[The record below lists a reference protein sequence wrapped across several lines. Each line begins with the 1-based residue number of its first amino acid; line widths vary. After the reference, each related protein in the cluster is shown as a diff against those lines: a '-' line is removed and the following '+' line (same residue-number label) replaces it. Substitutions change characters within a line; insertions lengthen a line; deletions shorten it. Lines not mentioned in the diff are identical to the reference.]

1 MMCAYADGLIDY
13 RRRSSLL
20 IPHHSTMRR
29 ISLIA
34 AALWCP
40 VAVTSSAAGQETLIG
55 VVGRDFIMLG
65 ADSSTSSSVAL
76 TSSNLDKIRVLSDP
90 FPTGRDRH
98 DDGNWLAESWT
109 QQTIAAAAAG
119 ASADCDRLL
128 DILAAHCTLREY
140 ETGVGCDVETVYD
153 GSAVGSGRNENHV
166 EWGSNS
172 IDASA
177 PSGLDAEAVAYLAR
191 SVISQSLRSRDRL
204 SLCLLIAGMVK
215 TDMNLCLANG
225 DASNEDTS
233 HSERLRRQVE
243 AATSTVLTT
252 GTDVEPSEPS
262 TESRAMSRR
271 QHLVPRM
278 FWLDEY
284 GSIQQLQYGAHGYA
298 SNFAL
303 SILDR
308 GYRPNMSREEA
319 MDLIKNCFEQLRTRY
334 IINSPNPPRI
344 KCISANGCE
353 LVQ

>member
-1 MMCAYADGLIDY
+1 
-13 RRRSSLL
+13 
-20 IPHHSTMRR
+20 MRR

-34 AALWCP
+34 AALCCP

-55 VVGRDFIMLG
+55 VVGRDFVMLG
-65 ADSSTSSSVAL
+65 ADSSSSSSVAL

-90 FPTGRDRH
+90 FPTGRAHH
-98 DDGNWLAESWT
+98 DDWKGLAESWT
-109 QQTIAAAAAG
+109 QQIIAAAAAG

-153 GSAVGSGRNENHV
+153 GSTIGTGRIENHG

-191 SVISQSLRSRDRL
+191 SIISQSLRSRDRL

-215 TDMNLCLANG
+215 TNAGLCLASVE
-225 DASNEDTS
+225 ASDKDTS

-243 AATSTVLTT
+243 AATSTVLAT
-252 GTDVEPSEPS
+252 GTEVEPSAASKEPI
-262 TESRAMSRR
+262 AMSRR
-271 QHLVPRM
+271 QHLVPKM

-319 MDLIKNCFEQLRTRY
+319 TDLIKDCFQQLRTRY

-344 KCISANGCE
+344 KCVSSDGCE